1 MLQQQLEMTLD
12 KLSNDEFDG
21 LTIDEAWIEEA
32 GEEFKAALRKQLTP
46 QEEGFRLRMSN
57 VGKPLCQLQ
66 HGAMGSEKKRKNY
79 NFKIQMLIGD
89 AVECIANIMLKIAG
103 ANITGGKNQVELKI
117 GETVVKGEDDIE
129 IDHKIYDVKS
139 CSPWAFDNKWS
150 KGYSGL
156 KESDDFGYVGQ
167 LTGYAQAQEKELG
180 GWIVVNKSDG
190 RIKIVEAE
198 TSKTEIAMNLF
209 MIGHNIDQVNRKTP
223 LARQFEPIVDKFRG
237 KPTGLKRLGKT
248 CEFCDYI
255 KACYPTA
262 KLMAHPKSEAKNPP
276 MYWFIEDSDATEDP
290 IGKSQG

>member
-103 ANITGGKNQVELKI
+103 ANITGGKNQVELKL

-248 CEFCDYI
+248 CEFCDYT

-276 MYWFIEDSDATEDP
+276 MYWFIEDD
-290 IGKSQG
+290 

>member
-46 QEEGFRLRMSN
+46 QERDFRLRMSN

-79 NFKIQMLIGD
+79 HFKIQMLIGD
-89 AVECIANIMLKIAG
+89 AVECITNIMLKIAG

-129 IDHKIYDVKS
+129 IDHKVYDVKS

-167 LTGYAQAQEKELG
+167 LTGYAEAQEKELG

>member
-46 QEEGFRLRMSN
+46 QERDFRLRMSN

-89 AVECIANIMLKIAG
+89 AVECITNIMLKIAG
-103 ANITGGKNQVELKI
+103 ANITGGKNQVELKL

-129 IDHKIYDVKS
+129 IDHKVYDVKS
-139 CSPWAFDNKWS
+139 CSPWAFDNKWA

-190 RIKIVEAE
+190 RVAVVEAE
-198 TSKTEIAMNLF
+198 VSETEKKMNLF
-209 MIGHNIDQVNRKTP
+209 MMEHHADQIAKGTP
-223 LARQFEPIVDKFRG
+223 LARQFEPIVDTFRG
-237 KPTGLKRLGKT
+237 KPTGLKRLTKS
-248 CEFCDYI
+248 CEFCDFT

-276 MYWFIEDSDATEDP
+276 MYWFIEDD
-290 IGKSQG
+290 